1 MSPREPRRKGPA
13 SAYRRLLANVFLFGL
28 GSLGSRV
35 LVFLLTP
42 FYTSILS
49 QTEYGVTDLLIQTGN
64 FLLPLASLG
73 IGNAVLRFGAEE
85 RMQADGA
92 FTAGLMVV
100 TAGNGVLALC
110 SPLLQRIGFVGE
122 YAALLQLYVL
132 CANLHALC
140 GAMAQAL
147 GRVRLYA
154 ATGVLC
160 TALVVGLNILLL
172 SVLRMGVAGY
182 ILSNVIADAVSA
194 AALFFAL
201 RLWRSIRLR
210 ALPRSL
216 LRGMLRYCLPLIP
229 ATVCTWIINISDRY
243 FLTDVLGS
251 DVSGLYALANKVAS
265 ILLIASGIFTSAWNL
280 SIAAGRSRAEKER
293 FFSNAF
299 SVYEA
304 CVWTAAAALMASCR
318 LIVRFLA
325 APGYFSAWRYAPV
338 LILATAVACLGSFF
352 SSVYVAEKRSAA
364 TLATSAAGALGN
376 LVGNALLIPRWGA
389 MGAAVATLLSYLLI
403 FLARALHA
411 QRLLRIR
418 WAVPRSLLCAA
429 ILAWGAG
436 SCRASASRRPCCA
449 ARPSRCS
456 APGRSCARCGTACSL
471 CAAAAGETPKKATAI
486 RKPSPRGPA
495 DRGCLSVTPGS
506 ARCPPS
512 SRGSGPRSPA
522 GHRRPSC

>member
-1 MSPREPRRKGPA
+1 MSSREPRRKGPA
-13 SAYRRLLANVFLFGL
+13 SAYRRLLANVFRFGL

-92 FTAGLMVV
+92 FTAGLLVV
-100 TAGNGVLALC
+100 AAGNGVLALC

-132 CANLHALC
+132 MANLHALC

-160 TALVVGLNILLL
+160 TALVVGLNLLLL
-172 SVLRMGVAGY
+172 SVLHMGVAGY

-293 FFSNAF
+293 LFSNVF

-304 CVWTAAAALMASCR
+304 CVWTAAAVLMASCR

-338 LILATAVACLGSFF
+338 LILATTVACLGSFF
-352 SSVYVAEKRSAA
+352 SSVYVAEKRGGGDAA
-364 TLATSAAGALGN
+364 ELPAHLPCAGA
-376 LVGNALLIPRWGA
+376 
-389 MGAAVATLLSYLLI
+389 
-403 FLARALHA
+403 AR
-411 QRLLRIR
+411 
-418 WAVPRSLLCAA
+418 
-429 ILAWGAG
+429 
-436 SCRASASRRPCCA
+436 
-449 ARPSRCS
+449 
-456 APGRSCARCGTACSL
+456 
-471 CAAAAGETPKKATAI
+471 AAAAAHPLGGPALPPLRGDPGRGVLAHAG
-486 RKPSPRGPA
+486 RAPRGVPAVLRGRRAALRPAAPARAAGRRAPPAPPRRGRRLTQKTA
-495 DRGCLSVTPGS
+495 DRRPSSEDLRTAVCLSVTPGS

-522 GHRRPSC
+522 EHRRPSC

>member
-13 SAYRRLLANVFLFGL
+13 SAYRRLLANIFLFGL

-49 QTEYGVTDLLIQTGN
+49 QTEYGVTDLQIQTGN

-100 TAGNGVLALC
+100 AAGNGVLALC

-132 CANLHALC
+132 MANLHALC

-160 TALVVGLNILLL
+160 TALVVGLNLLLL
-172 SVLRMGVAGY
+172 SVLHMGVAGY

-201 RLWRSIRLR
+201 RLWRSIRPR

-216 LRGMLRYCLPLIP
+216 LRGMLRYCDGLHLDHQHLRPLLP
-229 ATVCTWIINISDRY
+229 
-243 FLTDVLGS
+243 
-251 DVSGLYALANKVAS
+251 
-265 ILLIASGIFTSAWNL
+265 
-280 SIAAGRSRAEKER
+280 
-293 FFSNAF
+293 
-299 SVYEA
+299 
-304 CVWTAAAALMASCR
+304 
-318 LIVRFLA
+318 
-325 APGYFSAWRYAPV
+325 
-338 LILATAVACLGSFF
+338 
-352 SSVYVAEKRSAA
+352 
-364 TLATSAAGALGN
+364 
-376 LVGNALLIPRWGA
+376 
-389 MGAAVATLLSYLLI
+389 
-403 FLARALHA
+403 H
-411 QRLLRIR
+411 
-418 WAVPRSLLCAA
+418 LCAGERC
-429 ILAWGAG
+429 IRPVCAG
-436 SCRASASRRPCCA
+436 QQ
-449 ARPSRCS
+449 
-456 APGRSCARCGTACSL
+456 GRL
-471 CAAAAGETPKKATAI
+471 H
-486 RKPSPRGPA
+486 PA
-495 DRGCLSVTPGS
+495 DRLRHLHLRLEPL
-506 ARCPPS
+506 
-512 SRGSGPRSPA
+512 
-522 GHRRPSC
+522 HRRGPVPGGEGALLLQRVLRL

>member
-1 MSPREPRRKGPA
+1 MSSREPRRKGPA
-13 SAYRRLLANVFLFGL
+13 SAYRRLLANIFLFGL

-92 FTAGLMVV
+92 FTAGLLVV
-100 TAGNGVLALC
+100 AAGNGVLALC
-110 SPLLQRIGFVGE
+110 SPLLQRFDFVGE

-132 CANLHALC
+132 MANLHALC

-243 FLTDVLGS
+243 FLTYVLGS

-265 ILLIASGIFTSAWNL
+265 ILLIASGIFTSAWHL

-293 FFSNAF
+293 FFSNVF

-304 CVWTAAAALMASCR
+304 CAWTAVLMAACR

-352 SSVYVAEKRSAA
+352 SSVYVAEKRGGGDAA
-364 TLATSAAGALGN
+364 ELPA
-376 LVGNALLIPRWGA
+376 
-389 MGAAVATLLSYLLI
+389 
-403 FLARALHA
+403 H
-411 QRLLRIR
+411 
-418 WAVPRSLLCAA
+418 LLCA
-429 ILAWGAG
+429 G
-436 SCRASASRRPCCA
+436 A
-449 ARPSRCS
+449 AR
-456 APGRSCARCGTACSL
+456 
-471 CAAAAGETPKKATAI
+471 AAAAAHPLGGPALPPLRGDPGRGVLAHAG
-486 RKPSPRGPA
+486 RAPRGVPA
-495 DRGCLSVTPGS
+495 VLRGRRAALRPAAP
-506 ARCPPS
+506 ARAAGRHAPPAPPR
-512 SRGSGPRSPA
+512 RGDA
-522 GHRRPSC
+522 

>member
-1 MSPREPRRKGPA
+1 
-13 SAYRRLLANVFLFGL
+13 
-28 GSLGSRV
+28 
-35 LVFLLTP
+35 
-42 FYTSILS
+42 
-49 QTEYGVTDLLIQTGN
+49 
-64 FLLPLASLG
+64 
-73 IGNAVLRFGAEE
+73 
-85 RMQADGA
+85 MQADGA

-100 TAGNGVLALC
+100 AAGNGVLALC
-110 SPLLQRIGFVGE
+110 SPLLQRIGFVEE

-140 GAMAQAL
+140 GTMAQAL

-160 TALVVGLNILLL
+160 TALVVGLNLLLL

-293 FFSNAF
+293 FFSNVF

-304 CVWTAAAALMASCR
+304 CVWTAAAVLMASCR

-325 APGYFSAWRYAPV
+325 APGYFSA
-338 LILATAVACLGSFF
+338 
-352 SSVYVAEKRSAA
+352 
-364 TLATSAAGALGN
+364 
-376 LVGNALLIPRWGA
+376 
-389 MGAAVATLLSYLLI
+389 
-403 FLARALHA
+403 
-411 QRLLRIR
+411 
-418 WAVPRSLLCAA
+418 
-429 ILAWGAG
+429 
-436 SCRASASRRPCCA
+436 
-449 ARPSRCS
+449 
-456 APGRSCARCGTACSL
+456 
-471 CAAAAGETPKKATAI
+471 
-486 RKPSPRGPA
+486 
-495 DRGCLSVTPGS
+495 
-506 ARCPPS
+506 
-512 SRGSGPRSPA
+512 
-522 GHRRPSC
+522 

>member
-1 MSPREPRRKGPA
+1 
-13 SAYRRLLANVFLFGL
+13 
-28 GSLGSRV
+28 
-35 LVFLLTP
+35 
-42 FYTSILS
+42 
-49 QTEYGVTDLLIQTGN
+49 
-64 FLLPLASLG
+64 
-73 IGNAVLRFGAEE
+73 
-85 RMQADGA
+85 
-92 FTAGLMVV
+92 
-100 TAGNGVLALC
+100 
-110 SPLLQRIGFVGE
+110 
-122 YAALLQLYVL
+122 
-132 CANLHALC
+132 
-140 GAMAQAL
+140 MAQAL

-194 AALFFAL
+194 AALLFAL

-243 FLTDVLGS
+243 FLTYVLGS

-293 FFSNAF
+293 FFSNVF

-304 CVWTAAAALMASCR
+304 CVWTAAAVLMASCR

-325 APGYFSAWRYAPV
+325 APGYFSAWHYAPV

-352 SSVYVAEKRSAA
+352 SSVYVAEKRGGGDAA
-364 TLATSAAGALGN
+364 ELPAHLPCAGA
-376 LVGNALLIPRWGA
+376 
-389 MGAAVATLLSYLLI
+389 
-403 FLARALHA
+403 AR
-411 QRLLRIR
+411 
-418 WAVPRSLLCAA
+418 
-429 ILAWGAG
+429 
-436 SCRASASRRPCCA
+436 
-449 ARPSRCS
+449 
-456 APGRSCARCGTACSL
+456 
-471 CAAAAGETPKKATAI
+471 AAAAAHPLG
-486 RKPSPRGPA
+486 GPA
-495 DRGCLSVTPGS
+495 LPPLRGNPGCGVLAHAGRALRGVPAVLRGRRAALRPAAPARAAGRRAPPAPPRRGRRLTQKTADRRSSEEGLRSAVCLSVTPGS